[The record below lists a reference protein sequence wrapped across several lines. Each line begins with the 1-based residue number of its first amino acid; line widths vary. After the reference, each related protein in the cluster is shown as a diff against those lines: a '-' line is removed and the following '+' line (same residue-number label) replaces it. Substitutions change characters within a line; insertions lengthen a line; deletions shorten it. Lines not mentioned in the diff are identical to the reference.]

1 MNKHERKSLENVE
14 ATIEAIRKVNRD
26 IKNYYWMANQI
37 THNDVEYY
45 ISSTTARYG
54 IEASLP
60 KAVGSNSDPTYGA
73 VQRKLRDE
81 DRIKRYVETVK
92 RLEEA
97 VATLEDE
104 KERMVIEG
112 CMDRLSLSQI
122 GRMLGISRQAV
133 FEIKE
138 KAVKKLAV
146 KMYLNDT

>member
-1 MNKHERKSLENVE
+1 MVKVEDVE
-14 ATIEAIRKVNRD
+14 ATVEAIRKVNRD

-37 THNDVEYY
+37 TQHDVENY
-45 ISSTTARYG
+45 ITSMIAKYG
-54 IEASLP
+54 VEGSLP
-60 KAVGSNSDPTYGA
+60 KPQGNKSDPTYGA

-138 KAVKKLAV
+138 KAVQKLAV
-146 KMYLNDT
+146 KMYLNNT